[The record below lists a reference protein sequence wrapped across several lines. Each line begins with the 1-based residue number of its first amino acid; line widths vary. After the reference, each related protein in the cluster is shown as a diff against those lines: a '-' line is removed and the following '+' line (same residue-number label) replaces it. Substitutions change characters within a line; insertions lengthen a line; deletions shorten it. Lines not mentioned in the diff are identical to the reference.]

1 MTDLEFIKKSS
12 KITVTNACEI
22 CGVNYSNVWSGR
34 ASKRNIKKVRVY
46 IEMQLKDL
54 IRDGESEDNSL
65 QY

>member
-1 MTDLEFIKKSS
+1 MTDLEFIKKLS

-65 QY
+65 QS